1 MDTKKTLFFGMG
13 MNIQNKEKNMR
24 TSTLATGAFG
34 FLVAAQMSFGAYAPD
49 LPMKGW
55 ATQNG
60 STTGG
65 AGYDTVT
72 VSTLSDLQ
80 KYAKA
85 GNKVVFVKA
94 GTYTT
99 SVGNAIQ
106 VSGDNLTIYGYQG
119 AIIAQTKVTSASDNT
134 AINITGHNIIIR
146 NLTIKGAGSYDY
158 DAGDCMH
165 IQGDDG
171 DSDAGSNIWIDHVT
185 VQDGE
190 DGNLDVIHAANYV
203 TISWVKF
210 TYTSASTNHQF
221 SNLIGNSATRTTDSG
236 YLKVTLHHNW
246 WADGVKERMP
256 RVRFGQVHV
265 ANNLFDSDDNSYNVG
280 PGVGA
285 NVLVEGNLFINQ
297 NDPLKVYSEGDES
310 TYPIVYSVRNNHG
323 TNNEGSG
330 TVFTPSYTMG
340 ITDVSTDVKATALED
355 SIKAYAGA
363 TLADPGTVVSSSSSV
378 ASSSSSVK
386 SSSSVAS
393 SSSSVVSGTATLEKH
408 GSGSTTQSVV
418 QGTSVDSFYF
428 TWANA
433 TGATA
438 TGLPTGVTAVVDATA
453 QTITISGAIPA
464 TLAAGDYDFTV
475 TTTGAVTN
483 AMKTGT
489 ITVTVAGASSSS
501 ASVGSS
507 SSGSIEAIGAVN
519 VTASKLSV
527 SPAMTGSALVT
538 LEVNYQGAAKI
549 VLLDVSGRTVMSR
562 VLRVVPGTNEFSVGR
577 GTLPVGAYL
586 LQVNTEF
593 DRLQGRFFIQ

>member
-1 MDTKKTLFFGMG
+1 
-13 MNIQNKEKNMR
+13 MR
-24 TSTLATGAFG
+24 TMRTLTLATWACS
-34 FLVAAQMSFGAYAPD
+34 FLVAVQLSFAASYAPD

-55 ATQNG
+55 VTQNG
-60 STTGG
+60 GTTGG

-85 GNKVVFVKA
+85 GNKVIFVKA

-99 SVGNAIQ
+99 STGNAIQ

-119 AIIAQTKVTSASDNT
+119 AIITQTKVTSATDNT

-185 VQDGE
+185 IQDGE

-221 SNLIGNSATRTTDSG
+221 SNLIGNSETRTTDSG
-236 YLKVTLHHNW
+236 HLKVTLHHNW

-285 NVLVEGNLFINQ
+285 NVLVEGNVFIDQ

-310 TYPIVYSVRNNHG
+310 TYPIVYCVKNNYG
-323 TNNEGSG
+323 TSNESSG

-340 ITDVSTDVKATALED
+340 ITDVSTNAKATALED

-363 TLADPGTVVSSSSSV
+363 TLADPGTGVSSSSSAVSSSSVAASSSSSV
-378 ASSSSSVK
+378 AY
-386 SSSSVAS
+386 

-408 GSGSTTQSVV
+408 GSGGTTQSVA
-418 QGTSVDSFYF
+418 QGASIDSFYF
-428 TWANA
+428 TWTNA

-453 QTITISGAIPA
+453 QTITISGTIPA
-464 TLAAGDYDFTV
+464 TLAVGDYGFKV
-475 TTTGAVTN
+475 TTTGAATN
-483 AMKTGT
+483 ATKTGT

-507 SSGSIEAIGAVN
+507 SSGTEAIGAAVN

-538 LEVNYQGAAKI
+538 LEVNYQGAARI

-562 VLRVVPGTNEFSVGR
+562 VIRVVPGTNEFSVGR
-577 GTLPVGAYL
+577 GALPAGAYL
-586 LQVNTEF
+586 LQVNTAF